1 MKNLQAYI
9 SLFSLSMA
17 FALINGC
24 GPADGNNP
32 GHEYMPDMGHAVS
45 YEANVVD
52 PYSYNHWEKE
62 STKSVFELSIP
73 RVPVAGSIARG
84 YAGIAAQTNEEAKS
98 EMMNSLRGHGNSS
111 VAVPVNGSVPY
122 YYADNEDERLRATAE
137 ITKNP
142 YPITKNGLQRG
153 KELYN
158 IFCAICH
165 GEKGA
170 GNGYLYDN
178 PNAKYPAAP
187 ANLVS
192 DVFIAASEGRF
203 YHGIMYGKDV
213 MGSYADKISYEERWQ
228 VIHYIR
234 SLQAES
240 KSLKYDEA
248 ENTLN
253 NSGTPAL
260 SIARLN
266 KALETNANVKPA
278 DHPTDHK

>member
-1 MKNLQAYI
+1 MKKLQAYL
-9 SLFSLSMA
+9 SVFSLALA
-17 FALINGC
+17 FAVLNGC
-24 GPADGNNP
+24 GPANGNDP

-62 STKSVFELSIP
+62 STKSVYELSIP
-73 RVPVAGSIARG
+73 RVPVAGTIARG
-84 YAGIAAQTNEEAKS
+84 YAGIAAQSSDEAKS
-98 EMMNSLRGHGNSS
+98 EMMKTLRGNGNSS
-111 VAVPVNGSVPY
+111 VAVPVNGSAPY
-122 YYADNEDERLRATAE
+122 YYVDTEDDRLRATAD

-142 YPITKNGLQRG
+142 FPITKNGLMRG
-153 KELYN
+153 KELYT

-165 GEKGA
+165 GDKAA
-170 GNGYLYDN
+170 GNGYLYDS
-178 PNAKYPAAP
+178 PDAKYPAAP

-203 YHGIMYGKDV
+203 YHGIMYGKNV
-213 MGSYADKISYEERWQ
+213 MGSYADKLSYEERWQ

-234 SLQAES
+234 SLQAEV
-240 KSLKYDEA
+240 KGMKYNES

-253 NSGTPAL
+253 NSGTPVL
-260 SIARLN
+260 SIARLS
-266 KALETNANVKPA
+266 KALETNVAIKPA